1 MLNARRVQVNATRF
15 RWPFTVSHYTTL
27 GTLSQMIYSM
37 TGYAVAARELE
48 NAVLNL
54 ELRSVNHRYL
64 DIQFRLP
71 DELRAIEPALR
82 EALAARLNR
91 GKVECR
97 ISYTPTPG
105 RKGIELDEALLG
117 QLIMLD
123 ARVRATL
130 PQVRELSVADV
141 LRWPGMLGSDTIDV
155 EALRA
160 VCREL
165 LDTVLQE
172 FTVTRAR
179 EGEKLKAMLLERATA
194 IGARISEV
202 APRMPQIIAGFQEKL
217 ASRLKEALSNTDEDR
232 IRQEVALFAN
242 KIDVDEEL
250 TRLATH
256 LTELRRIL
264 DQGGAVGKRLDFLMQ
279 ELNREA
285 NTLGSKAADISV
297 TQVAM
302 ELKLL
307 IEQMR
312 EQIQNIE

>member
-1 MLNARRVQVNATRF
+1 
-15 RWPFTVSHYTTL
+15 
-27 GTLSQMIYSM
+27 MIYSM

-48 NAVLNL
+48 SAVVNC

-71 DELRAIEPALR
+71 DELRAVEPALR
-82 EALAARLNR
+82 ETLSARLNR

-97 ISYTPTPG
+97 ISYTPIAG
-105 RKGIELDEALLG
+105 RKSMELDPAVLKQVMELEK
-117 QLIMLD
+117 
-123 ARVRATL
+123 RVRDAL
-130 PQVRELSVADV
+130 PQAQALSASDL
-141 LRWPGMLGSDTIDV
+141 LRWPGMLGSDTLDV
-155 EALRA
+155 EELRA
-160 VCREL
+160 LCRSL
-165 LDTVLQE
+165 LDEVLDE
-172 FTVTRAR
+172 FTVSRGR
-179 EGEKLKAMLLERATA
+179 EGEKLKALLLDRASA
-194 IGARISEV
+194 IEARVSEV
-202 APRMPQIIAGFQEKL
+202 GPRMPQIIAGFQEKL
-217 ASRLKEALSNTDEDR
+217 ATRLKEALANADDER

-256 LTELRRIL
+256 VTELRRIL
-264 DQGGAVGKRLDFLMQ
+264 EQGGAVGKRLDFLMQ

-285 NTLGSKAADISV
+285 NTLGSKAADIAI
-297 TQVAM
+297 TQVSM